1 MFVSK
6 ERTKLTAVVTALRV
20 DRVAL
25 CATRSLLSL
34 WGHCSR
40 AGRSEHNAGPRRPC
54 PAPRECGAPLARLS
68 APRAHGC
75 RHVCVHLGLC
85 GHTRKST

>member
-40 AGRSEHNAGPRRPC
+40 AGRSEHTRGPGAHVQPRASAARPC
-54 PAPRECGAPLARLS
+54 PVSQR
-68 APRAHGC
+68 RAHTGAGM
-75 RHVCVHLGLC
+75 CV
-85 GHTRKST
+85 SI

>member
-1 MFVSK
+1 MCVSK

-54 PAPRECGAPLARLS
+54 PAPRECGAALGPSLS
-68 APRAHGC
+68 AARTRVQAC
-75 RHVCVHLGLC
+75 VCSFRSVWSHA
-85 GHTRKST
+85 

>member
-6 ERTKLTAVVTALRV
+6 ERTKLTAVVTALHV

-40 AGRSEHNAGPRRPC
+40 AGRSEHTRGP
-54 PAPRECGAPLARLS
+54 GAHVQ
-68 APRAHGC
+68 PRASAARPWPVSQRRAHMGAGT
-75 RHVCVHLGLC
+75 CV
-85 GHTRKST
+85 SI

>member
-40 AGRSEHNAGPRRPC
+40 AGRSEHTRGPG
-54 PAPRECGAPLARLS
+54 AHVQPRASAVRPLARLS

>member
-40 AGRSEHNAGPRRPC
+40 AGRSEHTRGP
-54 PAPRECGAPLARLS
+54 GAHVQ
-68 APRAHGC
+68 PRASAARPWPVFQRRAHTGAGT
-75 RHVCVHLGLC
+75 CV
-85 GHTRKST
+85 SI